1 MAIPEER
8 KKSLLQKAWT
18 LGKALLTGR
27 NVSADRMRERIE
39 ICSNC
44 ELVEVQGEK
53 LQCGVCGCGL
63 SNSPALI
70 NLARFEETED
80 YGCQHPL
87 GSRWKEKGV

>member
-1 MAIPEER
+1 MAVPEER

-18 LGKALLTGR
+18 LGKALLSGR
-27 NVSADRMRERIE
+27 NVSAERMKARIE
-39 ICSNC
+39 ICSDC

-70 NLARFEETED
+70 NLARFSETDD
-80 YGCQHPL
+80 YGCHHPD
-87 GSRWKEKGV
+87 GSRWKANGV